1 MSDEIDMKCGR
12 SVISIKDVR
21 FTIRPDRDLKE
32 VEERTVR
39 ASGQSAIANRTRV
52 NDMIARLSNC
62 EDWFTAIG
70 VQ

>member
-1 MSDEIDMKCGR
+1 MKCGR

-32 VEERTVR
+32 VEERTVG
-39 ASGQSAIANRTRV
+39 AAGQSAIADRTRV
-52 NDMIARLSNC
+52 NDVIAGLSHC
-62 EDWFTAIG
+62 KDWFTAIG